1 MNAGMASALGGL
13 TAQLQKLAVSANN
26 TANANTDGFKK
37 SRVIFEEG
45 QAQGVQARI
54 EQINSPGPL
63 VNEVTAQGEE
73 LVEKSNVDLVEEI
86 TSLITVKHGLA
97 ANIETIKAED
107 KMLGTLLD
115 IKA

>member
-1 MNAGMASALGGL
+1 MNAGMASALGGI
-13 TAQLQKLAVSANN
+13 TAHLQKLAVSANN

-45 QAQGVQARI
+45 QVQGVQARI

-63 VNEVTAQGEE
+63 VNEETAQGEE
-73 LVEKSNVDLVEEI
+73 LVEKSNVDLVEEM
-86 TSLITVKHGLA
+86 TNLITVKHGIA

-107 KMLGTLLD
+107 KMLGSLLD
-115 IKA
+115 LKA

>member
-1 MNAGMASALGGL
+1 MNAGMASSLGGL
-13 TAQLQKLAVSANN
+13 TAQLQKLAVNANN
-26 TANANTDGFKK
+26 TANADTDGFKK

-54 EQINSPGPL
+54 EQINSPGLL
-63 VNEVTAQGEE
+63 VNEETAQGEQ
-73 LVEKSNVDLVEEI
+73 LVEKSNVELVEEI
-86 TSLITVKHGLA
+86 TSLITVKHAVA
-97 ANIETIKAED
+97 ANVETIKAED